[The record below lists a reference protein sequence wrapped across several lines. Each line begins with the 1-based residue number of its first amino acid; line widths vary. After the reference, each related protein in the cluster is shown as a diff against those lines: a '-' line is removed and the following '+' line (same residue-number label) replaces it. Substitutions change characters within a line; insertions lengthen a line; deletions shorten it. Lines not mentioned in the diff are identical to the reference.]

1 VLTAFSSP
9 CICEAL
15 FEQKTFNGS
24 LPFPQAFACD
34 SAWLLSFFF
43 FFPANASS
51 VTTAAA
57 DATSITATAATIA
70 KVMYDFILSLKTR
83 IKTIS
88 AAMVEATNIILEILS
103 IVNSN
108 LI

>member
-1 VLTAFSSP
+1 MVVYHFHKRSPVIVLGYFRSS
-9 CICEAL
+9 
-15 FEQKTFNGS
+15 
-24 LPFPQAFACD
+24 
-34 SAWLLSFFF
+34 F

-51 VTTAAA
+51 VTTAV

-88 AAMVEATNIILEILS
+88 AAKVEATNIILEILS
-103 IVNSN
+103 IVNIYKKPRSY
-108 LI
+108 IFESHFYCYDYMCDKPW

>member
-1 VLTAFSSP
+1 MVVYHFHKRSPVIVLGYFRSS
-9 CICEAL
+9 
-15 FEQKTFNGS
+15 
-24 LPFPQAFACD
+24 
-34 SAWLLSFFF
+34 F

-51 VTTAAA
+51 VTTTV

-88 AAMVEATNIILEILS
+88 AAKVEATNIILEILS
-103 IVNSN
+103 IVNIYKKPRSY
-108 LI
+108 IFESH